1 MSEGFFRLLTIN
13 PGSTSTKLSFFEND
27 LEIRKAEL
35 PVNADQLQ
43 NCLRMIDQLE
53 LRMRSVREF
62 IRQSGID
69 MTTLDMIVARGGSI
83 NGVRSGAYLLNEH
96 IDTVLRHAP
105 RSQHVSSL
113 AGIIAY
119 QLSKE
124 YGVPAMFYDGVS
136 ADDADE
142 IMHLTGLPECR
153 RFVTSHCLNSK
164 MVAREAA
171 QTLGKPYEECNI
183 ITAHLGGGITM
194 AFHHGGRMIDTLL
207 DDAGPMSPQR
217 AGRIPVTDVI
227 NLCYS
232 GRYTR
237 EEMANRMRGQGGLVA
252 YFGVNDVRT
261 VIRMADEGNEKAR
274 DVLWYMCYQIAKG
287 IGELS
292 VCCSGKLDCII
303 LTGGMAY
310 ADRLMEQIRQR
321 VSFLAPVMVIP
332 GEHEMQALA
341 RGGLRVLRGEE
352 TSHTYTWYPPEY
364 DSYEAFYRS
373 VTGSTPSLSNS
384 RQTASAACAT
394 ERTTP

>member
-1 MSEGFFRLLTIN
+1 MSEQIRRLLTIN

-27 LEIRKAEL
+27 REIRKEELFVDAEKIK
-35 PVNADQLQ
+35 D
-43 NCLRMIDQLE
+43 CLLMIDQLP
-53 LRMRSVREF
+53 LRMQSVRDF
-62 IRQSGID
+62 IARAGID
-69 MTTLDMIVARGGSI
+69 MAGLDMIVARGGSI
-83 NGVRSGAYLLNEH
+83 NGVKSGAYLIDEH

-119 QLSKE
+119 QLSQE
-124 YGVPAMFYDGVS
+124 YGVPAMFYDAVS

-142 IMHLTGLPECR
+142 IMHYTGLPECR

-171 QTLGKPYEECNI
+171 EQMGRRYEDCDI

-232 GRYTR
+232 GQYTKA
-237 EEMANRMRGQGGLVA
+237 EMANKMWGKGGLVA
-252 YFGVNDVRT
+252 YFGVQDARAVEQL
-261 VIRMADEGNEKAR
+261 IAEGNALAR
-274 DVLWYMCYQIAKG
+274 DIYWYMGYQIAKG

-292 VCCSGKLDCII
+292 VCRSGKLDCII

-310 ADRLMEQIRQR
+310 SRMLTDWIAER
-321 VSFLAPVMVIP
+321 VSFLAPVKVIP

-352 TSHTYTWYPPEY
+352 VPNTYTWYPPEY
-364 DSYEAFYRS
+364 DSYEAFHRA
-373 VTGSTPSLSNS
+373 VTGAQGAP
-384 RQTASAACAT
+384 A
-394 ERTTP
+394 